1 MQILMIQVKT
11 TATKTPVAVEK
22 KGPAVA
28 KEEAPAAPAIAGLAA
43 DDKVDG
49 VKKRTTR
56 SSKE

>member
-1 MQILMIQVKT
+1 MIQVKT